1 MGTIKKTDS
10 TNCWQGHATSV
21 TLTLCQSRTHPH
33 ETVWPLPAHVCFWAY
48 IQAVSLPMVTKA
60 MFVEA
65 KTQEHHM
72 KWKHIT
78 ARYNQA
84 RGEATGTSWVKGSPR
99 EVGEQQNEPIVSE
112 IRCGALRHGSG
123 VEHLPHCDQ
132 SPDTHPTPTKR
143 NGKTFSFWSRYWRHD
158 CIHLAEC
165 ILLHSVCMSV
175 YRWVSV
181 CLSVSLYI
189 FCMLYLE
196 SIFKLLLIWISLLFL
211 YLYWF
216 RSCEH
221 QQMHG

>member
-21 TLTLCQSRTHPH
+21 TLTLCQGRTHPH
-33 ETVWPLPAHVCFWAY
+33 ETAWPLPAHVCFWAY

-65 KTQEHHM
+65 KTQEHHT

-84 RGEATGTSWVKGSPR
+84 RGEAAGTSWVEGSPR
-99 EVGEQQNEPIVSE
+99 EVGEQQKEPIMSE
-112 IRCGALRHGSG
+112 IRCGALSHGSG
-123 VEHLPHCDQ
+123 VEHLPHVTRA
-132 SPDTHPTPTKR
+132 PTHTPHPQREMERKWAGRRKDKFWGTKHVLL
-143 NGKTFSFWSRYWRHD
+143 WSRYWRHD

-181 CLSVSLYI
+181 CLSVH
-189 FCMLYLE
+189 
-196 SIFKLLLIWISLLFL
+196 FL
-211 YLYWF
+211 YVILGIYF
-216 RSCEH
+216 
-221 QQMHG
+221 